1 MVNLDKSFN
10 HKKDKFKIINNMAFN
25 EGGMATGLL
34 IIAVSIVFAAAT
46 GFLVLHF
53 IPGTPF

>member
-1 MVNLDKSFN
+1 
-10 HKKDKFKIINNMAFN
+10 MAFN

-34 IIAVSIVFAAAT
+34 VIAISIFFAAGL
-46 GFLVLHF
+46 GFAVLHF